1 MYAHGLQRVNINT
14 ADVERLTIALPGIG
28 PVKAQAI
35 VTYRET
41 YGPFTSVEQLLD
53 VPGIG
58 PVTMEALRPLVTVS
72 DEGDTVAP
80 GSGLVPSSTS
90 TEEFR
95 LTAAQRE
102 QLARAAVRSA
112 VAKAYRSVALQR
124 ELTLRGRD

>member
-1 MYAHGLQRVNINT
+1 MSAQGLQRVNINT
-14 ADVERLTIALPGIG
+14 ADVELLSSALPGIG
-28 PVKAQAI
+28 PVKAAAI
-35 VTYRET
+35 VAHRET

-72 DEGDTVAP
+72 DEGDTVTP
-80 GSGLVPSSTS
+80 DSGLGPSASTG
-90 TEEFR
+90 EYQ

-102 QLARAAVRSA
+102 QLARVAVRSA
-112 VAKAYRSVALQR
+112 VAQAYRSAVLQQ